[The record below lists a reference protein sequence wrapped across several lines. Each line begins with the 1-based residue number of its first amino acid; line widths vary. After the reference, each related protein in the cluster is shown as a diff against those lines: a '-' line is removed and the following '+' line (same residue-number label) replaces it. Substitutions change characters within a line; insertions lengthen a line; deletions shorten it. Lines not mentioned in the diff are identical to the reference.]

1 MYKPLFLE
9 PLTAATLFFGVGE
22 SHGQGFRR

>member
-1 MYKPLFLE
+1 LNVYKPLFLE

-22 SHGQGFRR
+22 GQVGEL